1 MEKEI
6 KLNGE
11 NTIYG
16 SIRVPAAGK
25 GKYPAILIIAGSGPL
40 DRDGNDRKGKYPTN
54 LYKDIAHYMTD
65 LGFVTFR
72 YDKRGT
78 GKSDGEWIATGLS
91 DLVEDAKK
99 SIEFLQSHPNVDTEK
114 IIVCGHSEGTVIATK
129 LTESFNLAGV
139 MLLSGGVD
147 NVIEATNKQRLLSYK
162 ELQELPGFK
171 GWLYR
176 QLKIDVKGEK
186 QFEKQM
192 RKIMESDKDIVKIQL
207 FFKYPAKWTREHHAY
222 NTREALKKVTCPVF
236 ALQGNKDV
244 LVDGEV
250 LNELSNLVQGKSE
263 FHIISNMEHGLRVQ
277 TEPKSILNM
286 RKIFKEILKRPIHED
301 ALKTMATWLKENYK
315 SDEIIMDNREIS

>member
-1 MEKEI
+1 MEREI
-6 KLNGE
+6 KLKGE

-16 SIRVPAAGK
+16 SIRVPAAGE

-54 LYKDIAHYMTD
+54 LYKELAHYMTD

-78 GKSDGEWIATGLS
+78 GKSDGEWLATGLS

-99 SIEFLQSHPNVDTEK
+99 SIEFLVSHPNVDAEK

-129 LTESFNLAGV
+129 LTEIFNLAGV

-147 NVIEATNKQRLLSYK
+147 NVIEATKKQRFLSYK

-176 QLKIDVKGEK
+176 QLKIDVKGEV

-192 RKIMESDKDIVKIQL
+192 KKIMESDKDIVKIQL

-222 NTREALKKVTCPVF
+222 NTREALKKVTCPVL
-236 ALQGNKDV
+236 AIQGDKDV

-263 FHIISNMEHGLRVQ
+263 FHIIPNMEHGLKVQ

-286 RKIFKEILKRPIHED
+286 RKSFKEILKRPIHED
-301 ALKTMATWLKENYK
+301 ALKTMAIWLQENYK
-315 SDEIIMDNREIS
+315 TDEIIIENREIS